1 VPDPPRA
8 ASRSPFR
15 VALVGCGRIADVH
28 VAALREAHQ
37 VVAACCDLSLPVA
50 EAFAKR
56 HGIARSFADV
66 EGMLGE
72 IRPDAVHLLTPPAS
86 HRALVEACA
95 RHGVHAYIE
104 KPLASSEA
112 DACAIVECARMAG
125 IRVCPGHN
133 RLFDPQFL
141 ELRRRVD
148 AGEIGR
154 VLAVRAE
161 QGFGSE
167 GVARGA
173 SIPWSYTYDWGIYEN
188 LMPHALYLVSAFLAE
203 PGIPQVAGFNLGTV
217 REAAVEEIRAWI
229 PSAAA
234 VGEVV
239 LSMNAAP
246 QRVRVE
252 VVGTR
257 GALVADYVGLHVAG
271 VRVSGMPGIVQR
283 LTAGFH
289 AGWQQVGGS
298 LSLITGVL
306 TGRIKQ
312 YMGLRRLVAEFY
324 RALESGAPSPVTAE
338 EGLLNVRLM
347 ERIRSALGGR
357 EKRRATPAIAPSA
370 PARAFVTGATG
381 FLGGRL
387 VERLSESGCATRA
400 ATRVATRTRPLDHVE
415 WVKCRLESEDD
426 LRRAMQGVETVFHC
440 AAMAGAPGTLA
451 EYEEANVQG
460 TLRVARAAEAT
471 GVKTL
476 VYVSSISVY
485 AMPRG
490 ARYLDEEA
498 SYDARA
504 AERGFYT
511 QSKLSADRALME
523 WTASH
528 SWPRVIV
535 VRPGTLYGPG
545 TALPI
550 GRLTLPSPFRGRP
563 IVAGSPRVP
572 MPLAHVDNVIDLML
586 AADQSAVPSG
596 EVFNVVDDPEW
607 DQGLVARTLAQVS
620 RGKLRPLFLPYPVVW
635 SLMLAVDLLS
645 LARGRGMGTA
655 RYRLAR
661 TLADMR
667 YPCAPA
673 RQDLGWSPRVGLEA
687 GLASTLAA
695 QDPKPYPWS

>member
-1 VPDPPRA
+1 VPETTSA
-8 ASRSPFR
+8 ARGPFR

-28 VAALREAHQ
+28 VAALREAKQ
-37 VVAACCDLSLPVA
+37 VVAACCDLNPSVA
-50 EAFAKR
+50 AAFARR
-56 HGIARSFADV
+56 HGVVRSFDDLEA
-66 EGMLGE
+66 MLAE

-86 HRALVEACA
+86 HRALIEACA
-95 RHGVHAYIE
+95 RHHAHVYVE

-112 DACAIVECARMAG
+112 DACAIVECAKAAG

-133 RLFDPQFL
+133 RLFDPQFT
-141 ELRRRVD
+141 ELKARVD

-154 VLAVRAE
+154 VLSVRAE
-161 QGFGSE
+161 QGFGYE

-173 SIPWSYTYDWGIYEN
+173 TIPWSYTYDWGIYEN
-188 LMPHALYLVSAFLAE
+188 LVPHALYLVTAFLAE
-203 PGIPQVAGFNLGTV
+203 PGAPQVASFDLGTV

-257 GALVADYVGLHVAG
+257 GALVADYVGLNVTG

-289 AGWQQVGGS
+289 AAWQQAGGS

-324 RALESGAPSPVTAE
+324 RGLANGAPSPVTAE
-338 EGLLNVRLM
+338 DGLLNVRLM
-347 ERIRSALGGR
+347 DRMRAALGGR
-357 EKRRATPAIAPSA
+357 TKPRTTASTAPTA

-387 VERLSESGCATRA
+387 VERLSENGCATRA
-400 ATRVATRTRPLDHVE
+400 ATRVATRTRPLAHVE
-415 WVKCRLESEDD
+415 WVKCRLEDEDD
-426 LRRAMQGVETVFHC
+426 LRRAMEGVETVFHC

-460 TLRVARAAEAT
+460 TLRVARAAEAAQ
-471 GVKTL
+471 VKTL

-485 AMPRG
+485 ALPHGTRE
-490 ARYLDEEA
+490 LDEEA
-498 SYDARA
+498 PYDARA

-511 QSKLSADRALME
+511 QSKLAADRALLQ
-523 WTASH
+523 WTAAH
-528 SWPRVIV
+528 SFPRVIM

-545 TALPI
+545 AALPI

-572 MPLAHVDNVIDLML
+572 MPLTHVDNVIDAML
-586 AADQSAVPSG
+586 AAEKSRLPSG
-596 EVFNVVDDPEW
+596 EVFNVVDDAAW
-607 DQGLVARTLAQVS
+607 DQGLVARTLENVS
-620 RGKLRPLFLPYPVVW
+620 HRTLRPMFLPYPIVW
-635 SLMLAVDLLS
+635 SLMLAVDLVS
-645 LARGRGMGTA
+645 LARGRGLGTA

-661 TLADMR
+661 TVADMR
-667 YPCAPA
+667 YPCVSA
-673 RQDLGWSPRVGLEA
+673 REELGWSPRVGLEA
-687 GLASTLAA
+687 GLAGALAA
-695 QDPKPYPWS
+695 QTPKPYPW